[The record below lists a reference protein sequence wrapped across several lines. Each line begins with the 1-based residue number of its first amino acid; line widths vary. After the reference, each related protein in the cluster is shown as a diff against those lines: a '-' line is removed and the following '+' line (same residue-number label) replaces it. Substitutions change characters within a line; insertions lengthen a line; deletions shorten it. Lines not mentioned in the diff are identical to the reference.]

1 MPRSPT
7 HAFTTAGSGSP
18 LTPRPQPRSHAA
30 SRSTRTPC
38 PAGAANRPPCP
49 ALPRCV
55 LLRCR
60 GPAAAAVFSTE
71 LAVLCYTEGARL
83 RAAVPGGRDRERR
96 RVVVRA
102 QAPGPAAS
110 RGRGPAI
117 TRQTARSR
125 GGGARPAARV
135 RAGRHRAAWPR
146 RSCPAGPGRARGS
159 RGTPGWPPCSSARP
173 QPRAREPRWA
183 PGEARHAVDCHLP
196 LLAGIVCG
204 ASFVAA
210 PRRAGEGRS
219 EQQDGRRDS
228 HVHGL
233 RAAAAAATVARVPA
247 GGRAMCGRG
256 RAWLQRRRTPSR
268 ARRRSSSPGAPA
280 PADT

>member
-1 MPRSPT
+1 MYHLLQRCTLTWVVKSLTVPTTTTNTSFKESCRARGVFFFACFIQYNLMPRSPT

-18 LTPRPQPRSHAA
+18 PTPRPQPRSHAA

-110 RGRGPAI
+110 RGRGPAAPV
-117 TRQTARSR
+117 RPRVVVGAGLVRLRVFGQVATAPL
-125 GGGARPAARV
+125 GGDVLVQLALVGLEVVVERRVGHRARPH
-135 RAGRHRAAWPR
+135 GR
-146 RSCPAGPGRARGS
+146 
-159 RGTPGWPPCSSARP
+159 
-173 QPRAREPRWA
+173 
-183 PGEARHAVDCHLP
+183 
-196 LLAGIVCG
+196 
-204 ASFVAA
+204 
-210 PRRAGEGRS
+210 
-219 EQQDGRRDS
+219 
-228 HVHGL
+228 
-233 RAAAAAATVARVPA
+233 
-247 GGRAMCGRG
+247 
-256 RAWLQRRRTPSR
+256 SR
-268 ARRRSSSPGAPA
+268 ARASPGGRRVRPG
-280 PADT
+280 TL